1 MSQEKLRKDI
11 ENWII
16 NFVSKHNKNLNSVPC
31 PYAKQAWSENKVYVE
46 KLCSFNELLEKC
58 KAENLENL
66 LSNKEVIVFGFDPND
81 IDLTNQELIN
91 LLDWFNKLLMQQD
104 IVILEDDFRNPEEI
118 SGVNMNQ
125 GTWVL
130 LLIQNLSKLNKA
142 SKMLEKQ
149 GYYKNWDDKN
159 LEDIV
164 KWRYK

>member
-1 MSQEKLRKDI
+1 MSQENLKKDI
-11 ENWII
+11 ENWITS
-16 NFVSKHNKNLNSVPC
+16 FVSKHNEKLNSVPC
-31 PYAKQAWSENKVYVE
+31 PYAKQAWAEHKVYVE

-66 LSNKEVIVFGFDPND
+66 LSDKEVIVFGFDTND
-81 IDLTNQELIN
+81 INLTNQELIN
-91 LLDWFNKLLMQQD
+91 LLDWFNESLMRRD

-125 GTWVL
+125 GTWIL